1 MKNLI
6 LVAFLLSSVTV
17 FSQTTYNSSVT
28 TKYKSEG
35 EVIEKQR
42 TITVSDTEITITNFV
57 GGTKPLN
64 LTVDEI
70 KEKEDDWD
78 GLMKWYYCTSKDK
91 DVINGY
97 TEYII
102 VMKKSYP
109 SDMEVNQKVDEVTF
123 IKTVLSLR

>member
-1 MKNLI
+1 
-6 LVAFLLSSVTV
+6 
-17 FSQTTYNSSVT
+17 
-28 TKYKSEG
+28 
-35 EVIEKQR
+35 
-42 TITVSDTEITITNFV
+42 
-57 GGTKPLN
+57 
-64 LTVDEI
+64 
-70 KEKEDDWD
+70 
-78 GLMKWYYCTSKDK
+78 MKWYYCTSKDK

>member
-42 TITVSDTEITITNFV
+42 TITVSDTEITITNFF

-64 LTVDEI
+64 L
-70 KEKEDDWD
+70 
-78 GLMKWYYCTSKDK
+78 
-91 DVINGY
+91 
-97 TEYII
+97 
-102 VMKKSYP
+102 
-109 SDMEVNQKVDEVTF
+109 KVD
-123 IKTVLSLR
+123 